1 MNDYTILENL
11 FKDEYDTIHFDLF
24 KESNVI
30 KINNNNGDNNNFD
43 NGISFNT
50 QSIASK
56 MINYKDAYVLLHI
69 QCEIPF
75 DETDQGKKSIPKL
88 LYQYLKSSFEIV
100 NNFKAQLNDVTI
112 LNEGNVNKCALIDFV
127 LDNSP
132 GELLMYR
139 NIKKASSDSL
149 NITNNKFITKDTY
162 FTKQEDSDEEKNHF
176 VDFEI
181 PIFLKDISSFF
192 KNIDIIH
199 YGEFNILIDLIDEL
213 FVSSREGVTYD
224 IKSAYL
230 IVEEIKLSEEDELRY
245 LKKLDNGY
253 IKTIN
258 FLENHVKIFN
268 DKSNISRQDFYSN
281 NVRTGDSVYI
291 YGILDA
297 NKTGLNYDMP
307 SVKFNEPYLLIDN
320 VRFENTIPDDISAY
334 KSLENKSVYSNN
346 FIINYDDYINYYRI
360 YFWNVARQ
368 IKDDNASKLINI
380 LTGMEASACEV
391 YIGFKTS
398 ASITLKYSKND
409 KLIVY
414 KSQ

>member
-1 MNDYTILENL
+1 MNDYSILENL
-11 FKDEYDTIHFDLF
+11 FKNEQDEIHFELF

-50 QSIASK
+50 QSISSK

-69 QCEIPF
+69 ECEIPF

-88 LYQYLKSSFEIV
+88 LYLKNSFEIV
-100 NNFKAQLNDVTI
+100 KKLKVQLNNVTI
-112 LNEGNVNKCALIDFV
+112 LNEGNVNRSSLIDFV
-127 LDNSP
+127 LDNPQTESI
-132 GELLMYR
+132 MYR
-139 NIKKASSDSL
+139 NIKKASSTGL
-149 NITNNKFITKDTY
+149 NITDNKFITKDTY

-176 VDFEI
+176 IDFEI

-199 YGEFNILIDLIDEL
+199 YGEFNILIDLIDEI
-213 FVSSREGVTYD
+213 FVSSRDGVTYD

-230 IVEEIKLSEEDELRY
+230 IVEEIKLSEEDEISYR
-245 LKKLDNGY
+245 KKLDNGY
-253 IKTIN
+253 IKKIN
-258 FLENHVKIFN
+258 FLENNVKIVN
-268 DKSNISRQDFYSN
+268 DKFNIPDFYLN
-281 NVRTGDSVYI
+281 NVRNGDSIFI

-297 NKTGLNYDMP
+297 NKTGLNYDLP
-307 SVKFNEPYLLIDN
+307 SVKLNEPYLLIDN
-320 VRFENTIPDDISAY
+320 VRFENSIPNDISAY
-334 KSLENKSVYSNN
+334 KSLKSKSMYSNN

-360 YFWNVARQ
+360 YYWNISRE
-368 IKDDNASKLINI
+368 IKDDNANKFINI
-380 LTGMEASACEV
+380 LTGMETASREV
-391 YIGFKTS
+391 YIVFKTS